1 MPQSIAISIEKNYY
15 EQSSA
20 YDITRMFDVIIG
32 LIGLMIFSPLLLL
45 IALTIKISSKGPVI
59 FAQKRVGKNNT
70 DFTLYKFRTMCV
82 HNDESRSLTVGKNDN
97 RITRVGSFLRRYKL
111 DELPQLYNVLK
122 NEMSI
127 VGPRPEVRRY
137 VDFYTS
143 EQCEILFL
151 KPGITDYASILFRN
165 ENELL
170 AVQPDFEQ
178 YYIERIMP
186 VKIRL
191 NARYKNDRSL
201 KNYFI
206 IIFKTICSIFK

>member
-1 MPQSIAISIEKNYY
+1 
-15 EQSSA
+15 
-20 YDITRMFDVIIG
+20 
-32 LIGLMIFSPLLLL
+32 
-45 IALTIKISSKGPVI
+45 
-59 FAQKRVGKNNT
+59 
-70 DFTLYKFRTMCV
+70 
-82 HNDESRSLTVGKNDN
+82 
-97 RITRVGSFLRRYKL
+97 
-111 DELPQLYNVLK
+111 
-122 NEMSI
+122 MSI

-206 IIFKTICSIFK
+206 IIFKTIGSIFK